1 MEILTV
7 YADTV
12 NIFVSGKKKK
22 LFWVLL
28 HFFVC
33 FLFIDI
39 KNSSFPISI
48 NVCLLYFFLAKHW
61 FLRDQCKL
69 SQVTLIQRSEVLLLH
84 FELTTTNINPVTH
97 LSYRNTL
104 DDDNNDDGS
113 RSEPREWSIL
123 IVKTWLKISVK
134 YKYIYKKRQSQI
146 WSVS

>member
-1 MEILTV
+1 MQTQWISLCL
-7 YADTV
+7 AK
-12 NIFVSGKKKK
+12 NQK

-39 KNSSFPISI
+39 KNSSFSISI
-48 NVCLLYFFLAKHW
+48 NVCLLYFFLVKHW
-61 FLRDQCKL
+61 FLHDQCKL
-69 SQVTLIQRSEVLLLH
+69 SQVTLIQRSGVLLLH
-84 FELTTTNINPVTH
+84 FELKTTNINPVTH

-123 IVKTWLKISVK
+123 IVRTWLKISVI
-134 YKYIYKKRQSQI
+134 YKYIYKKLQSQI